1 MTDST
6 APLPQGPVPHG
17 LGREISTTEVETAPR
32 VWTLGRHRGV
42 GIAFSV
48 VGVLLAA
55 LVAPNLTDERRSFAF
70 EKPPDPLTFGFNPQV
85 FVSVVGYIWIAVGVL
100 SFVPQLRRAVTALQ
114 ATSAILAMPLLVA
127 IGLALSGTPTT
138 NVVNL
143 LSESL
148 VLATPLML
156 GSMTGL
162 WCERSGIV
170 NIGIEGQMLAAAG
183 VGYMAYA
190 VLGDAKGGWWLVFGI
205 LIAILTG
212 TAMAL
217 IHAVL
222 SIRFQIN
229 QIVAGVVINLVALGL
244 TGFLRSQVIVPSG
257 FANGTSTSDI
267 GIPQLS
273 HLPIVGEPFFQLGPL
288 QLAAYLIVV
297 ATWLL
302 LYHTPW
308 GLRIRASGEDPH
320 AAETVG
326 VNVVRLRYQAVL
338 VGGVIAGVAG
348 AWFAMEQGSGFE
360 DNMTNSAGFI
370 ALAAL
375 IVGKWTPWG
384 AFGGALLFGFSRA
397 LGVRLQFLKVEVGGF
412 AIPSEFFQS
421 LPFLVTIV
429 VVAGALGR
437 AIAPAA
443 EGQPYSPSK

>member
-1 MTDST
+1 MSDVT
-6 APLPQGPVPHG
+6 ASLPGGPIPQGLGGDLSRAEVEARPRPFV
-17 LGREISTTEVETAPR
+17 LGRS
-32 VWTLGRHRGV
+32 RGT
-42 GIAFSV
+42 GIFFIVTGALLA
-48 VGVLLAA
+48 VLL
-55 LVAPNLTDERRSFAF
+55 APNLTSEQRAFAF
-70 EKPPDPLTFGFNPQV
+70 EKPPDPLMFSFNPQL
-85 FVSVVGYIWIAVGVL
+85 FVGAVGVIWVVVGIL
-100 SFVPQLRRAVTALQ
+100 SFVPQVRTRITTIQAAAALLAV
-114 ATSAILAMPLLVA
+114 PLVVA
-127 IGLALSGTPTT
+127 IGLALSDTTTT

-148 VLATPLML
+148 VLATPLAL

-170 NIGIEGQMLAAAG
+170 NIGIEGQMLSAAG
-183 VGYMAYA
+183 VGYMVYA
-190 VLGDAKGGWWLVFGI
+190 LLGDAQGGAWLWFGI

-212 TAMAL
+212 AAMAA

-222 SIRFQIN
+222 AIKFQTN

-267 GIPQLS
+267 SIPLLS
-273 HLPIVGEPFFQLGPL
+273 DLPIVGQPFFTLGPL
-288 QLAAYLIVV
+288 QLASYVIVFLS
-297 ATWLL
+297 WLL
-302 LYHTPW
+302 LYRTPW
-308 GLRIRASGEDPH
+308 GLRIRACGEHPH

-326 VNVVRLRYQAVL
+326 VSVIKMRYQAVI
-338 VGGVIAGVAG
+338 VGGMIAGVAG
-348 AWFAMEQGSGFE
+348 AWFSMEQGSGFE

-384 AFGGALLFGFSRA
+384 AFGGAVLFGFSDA
-397 LGVRLQFLKVEVGGF
+397 LGVRMQFLQVEIGGF
-412 AIPSEFFQS
+412 SIPSEFFQA

-443 EGQPYSPSK
+443 EGLPYTPSK

>member
-1 MTDST
+1 MSDAT
-6 APLPQGPVPHG
+6 APLPHGALPPG
-17 LGREISTTEVETAPR
+17 LGRELSVTEVEASPR
-32 VWTLGRHRGV
+32 VFALGRHRGV
-42 GIAFSV
+42 GIGFVV
-48 VGVLLAA
+48 VGIA
-55 LVAPNLTDERRSFAF
+55 LVALLAPNLTSERRAFAF
-70 EKPPDPLTFGFNPQV
+70 EKPPDPLSFGFNPQV
-85 FVSVVGYIWIAVGVL
+85 FITVIGAIWIAVGVA
-100 SFVPQLRRAVTALQ
+100 SFLPPLRRAVTAVQ
-114 ATSAILAMPLLVA
+114 AIAAILAIPLLVA

-148 VLATPLML
+148 VLATPLAL
-156 GSMTGL
+156 GAMTGL

-183 VGYMAYA
+183 VGYMVYA
-190 VLGDAKGGWWLVFGI
+190 VVADARGGWWLWLGI
-205 LIAILTG
+205 AVAIATG
-212 TAMAL
+212 IAMSFV
-217 IHAVL
+217 HAVL
-222 SIRFQIN
+222 SIKFQIN

-244 TGFLRSQVIVPSG
+244 TGFLRSQVIVPGG

-267 GIPQLS
+267 GLPLLS
-273 HLPIVGEPFFQLGPL
+273 HLPIVGEPFFKAGPL
-288 QLAAYLIVV
+288 QFGAYLIVFL
-297 ATWLL
+297 TWLL

-308 GLRIRASGEDPH
+308 GLRIRACGEHPH

-326 VNVVRLRYQAVL
+326 VNVVRMRYQAVL
-338 VGGVIAGVAG
+338 VGGAIAGVAG
-348 AWFAMEQGSGFE
+348 AWFSMEQGSGFE

-397 LGVRLQFLKVEVGGF
+397 LGVRLQFLKVQVGGF
-412 AIPSEFFQS
+412 SIPSEFFQA
-421 LPFLVTIV
+421 LPFVVTII